1 MATRVVDKI
10 VAESGLTREEAEA
23 LLEEFVSAL
32 RNEVYT
38 TSEAIVPGIGS
49 FRYVDGRLDF
59 SPDKNLSGA
68 VNVRFGSLEPIQIP
82 DRRFDS
88 IDDQRQTELSSEP
101 EESTSDEPDFSEV
114 QPDEPTEPE
123 APQSDGFQE
132 DISDT
137 EPSDPVVTPA
147 GDSEEDSGEDDAE
160 WRPPVW
166 TDSSEIEDDEPIEPP
181 APFAPPT
188 LSPVDEQPVF
198 VRRDENEAAD
208 DDPGEAETEEPVS
221 EFPSGD
227 IPYVPG
233 DHLSDEPTE
242 PEAPQSDGFQEDIS
256 DTEPSDPVVTPA
268 GDSEEDSG
276 EDDAEWR
283 PPVWTDSSEIED
295 DEPIEP
301 PAPFAPPTLSPVDEQ
316 PVFVRR
322 DENEAADDDPGEAET
337 EEPVSEFPSGDIP
350 YVPGDHLSDED
361 EYAPPPAGVIPP
373 EGGRSR
379 RRMSPAWFVSGA
391 VVIIL
396 VVAGA
401 YLLMSDRSVSDI
413 PRIPDQQR
421 RIEDDSA
428 SEALAVQ
435 AESDVQ
441 DEDVTDEPLPDQ
453 EIESPVEEY
462 SPLYGD
468 AIDTSVSRYTLIIA
482 SLPSRTSAEQVS
494 DQWRERGIRSAVFSD
509 STPAGIRYRVGIGEF
524 TTIASADSVRSR
536 SEITPELPEGTWVLR
551 YPATP
556 AN

>member
-114 QPDEPTEPE
+114 QP
-123 APQSDGFQE
+123 
-132 DISDT
+132 
-137 EPSDPVVTPA
+137 
-147 GDSEEDSGEDDAE
+147 
-160 WRPPVW
+160 
-166 TDSSEIEDDEPIEPP
+166 
-181 APFAPPT
+181 
-188 LSPVDEQPVF
+188 
-198 VRRDENEAAD
+198 
-208 DDPGEAETEEPVS
+208 
-221 EFPSGD
+221 
-227 IPYVPG
+227 
-233 DHLSDEPTE
+233 DEPTE